1 MRRTPAPPSRLPLA
15 ILEAVLPEESREVV
29 IGDLVE
35 AYLALAESHP
45 LRARWRLWR
54 EALAAAVSLQLL
66 PSRIPAFT
74 PYTTESRMQ
83 TFIGDLRHAVRVLGQ
98 ARGFTALCVLT
109 LGIAIGTTTAIFSV
123 VNPVLIR
130 RLPFPHPDRLVTMYE
145 RGVDGSRG
153 DRVGWETFMDL
164 RQRSQSIESA
174 ALIGSWDATLFGDR
188 DAERVNGERV
198 TWEYFKTLGV
208 RPMLGRD
215 FIAADDTPDNSNV
228 AILSYGL
235 WRRRYGADS
244 TIIGRAID
252 INGVKRTVIGV
263 MPASFDNVIQADAEI
278 WRPLGYV
285 RGGAS
290 SCRTCRHLT
299 NVARL
304 KPGVS
309 VSRASSE
316 FDVIM
321 GQLAAAYPKEY
332 EAGAGGAIGL
342 RERITHSAQ
351 PILLT
356 LFGAVLLVLLIA
368 AANVA
373 NLQLARASRRQ
384 EEFAVRM
391 ALGAGR
397 SRLARQLGAEGLV
410 LAIAGGA
417 LGVSLAAALMPA
429 LTARL
434 PENLPR
440 AESIGLDWTTLA
452 FAMLIAIGV
461 GVGVGLVPAVQLGGT
476 GLFDAL
482 RAGRRA
488 VGAASRR
495 TRAAFVVSEMALALM
510 LVTGATLLA
519 RSLTRLLE
527 VNPGFDA
534 THLVTMQVRASGVAY
549 QAPGTTL
556 QNHDRIRDAIAALP
570 GVVGVGLSTAMPLT
584 ANIDRY
590 GVRAQDKPLS
600 NPELAPYADRYTVSA
615 DFIRTMRIPIVRGRD
630 FSPAET
636 RDSSVHVAIVS
647 ADLANKIWPGESAV
661 GRLIQLGGP
670 TRPWW
675 SVIGVAGNVRHT
687 GLDESV
693 SQQVYLPE
701 RQWWNEESDMMLVV
715 RTTGDPSQARNAVRD
730 AVRSVDPRQPIAT
743 PATMDN
749 VVGQSTVHRRVALLF
764 FAFFSAIALL
774 LAMGG
779 VYGVM
784 AGAVTE
790 RTREFGVRAALGAS
804 PSGILG
810 LVLRDGFVLAL
821 AGLAVG
827 VTGALALGRYLESL
841 LYHVEPRDPAML
853 TVAAA
858 VVMLTSLLACTLP
871 ARRAARVD
879 PMTALRNE

>member
-1 MRRTPAPPSRLPLA
+1 MTQAPKPPLRLPLA

-35 AYLALAESHP
+35 AYLELAASHP
-45 LRARWRLWR
+45 MRARWWLWR

-74 PYTTESRMQ
+74 PYTMESRMQ
-83 TFIGDLRHAVRVLGQ
+83 TFIGDLRHAVRVLAR

-109 LGIAIGTTTAIFSV
+109 LGIAIGATTAIFSV

-130 RLPFPHPDRLVTMYE
+130 RLPFSHPDRLVTMYE
-145 RGVDGSRG
+145 RGANGSRG

-164 RQRSQSIESA
+164 RQRSRSIESG
-174 ALIGSWDATLFGDR
+174 ALIGNWDATLFGER
-188 DAERVNGERV
+188 DAERVTGERV

-208 RPMLGRD
+208 HPMLGRD
-215 FIAADDTPDNSNV
+215 FIAEDDTPEKSNV
-228 AILSYGL
+228 AILGYGL
-235 WRRRYGADS
+235 WRRRYGSDS
-244 TIIGRAID
+244 TILGRAID

-263 MPASFDNVIQADAEI
+263 MPASFDNVIQADVEI

-285 RGGAS
+285 RGGGS
-290 SCRTCRHLT
+290 SCRTCRHLA
-299 NVARL
+299 NIVRL
-304 KPGVS
+304 KPGVG
-309 VSRASSE
+309 VEQASSE
-316 FDVIM
+316 FNVIM

-332 EAGAGGAIGL
+332 ELGAGGALGL
-342 RERITHSAQ
+342 QERVTHSAR

-410 LAIAGGA
+410 LAVAGAVLGIA
-417 LGVSLAAALMPA
+417 LAAALLPA
-429 LTARL
+429 LTAHL

-440 AESIGLDWTTLA
+440 VQSIRLDWTTLA
-452 FAMLIAIGV
+452 FTMVMALAV
-461 GVGVGLVPAVQLGGT
+461 GVGVGLVPAVQLGGA

-488 VGAASRR
+488 VGVASRR
-495 TRAAFVVSEMALALM
+495 TRAAFVVSEMALALI

-519 RSLTRLLE
+519 RSLARLLD
-527 VNPGFDA
+527 VRPGFDPS
-534 THLVTMQVRASGVAY
+534 HLVIMPVRASGVAY
-549 QAPGTTL
+549 QAPGTTM
-556 QNHDRIRDAIAALP
+556 QNHDRVRDAVAAVP
-570 GVVGVGLSTAMPLT
+570 GVVGVGLSTEIPLT
-584 ANIDRY
+584 ANMDRY

-600 NPELAPYADRYTVSA
+600 NPELAPYADRYTVGG
-615 DFIRTMRIPIVRGRD
+615 DFIRTMGIPILRGRD

-647 ADLANKIWPGESAV
+647 ADLAGKIWPGEDAV
-661 GRLIQLGGP
+661 GKLIQLGGP

-675 SVIGVAGNVRHT
+675 RVIGVAGNVRHM

-693 SQQVYLPE
+693 SQQVYVPE
-701 RQWWNEESDMMLVV
+701 REWWNEESDMMLAV
-715 RTTGDPSQARNAVRD
+715 RTTGDPKRVLNAVRD
-730 AVRSVDPRQPIAT
+730 AVRAVDPRQAIAT
-743 PATMDN
+743 PSTMDDI
-749 VVGQSTVHRRVALLF
+749 VERSTAQRRVALLF
-764 FAFFSAIALL
+764 FGFFSAIALL

-810 LVLRDGFVLAL
+810 LVLRDGFMLAL
-821 AGLAVG
+821 VGLAVG
-827 VTGALALGRYLESL
+827 VIGALALGRYLESL
-841 LYHVEPRDPAML
+841 LYQVEPRDPVML
-853 TVAAA
+853 AVAGTI
-858 VVMLTSLLACTLP
+858 VMLTSLLACTLP

>member
-1 MRRTPAPPSRLPLA
+1 MRQTPPTPPRLPIA
-15 ILEAVLPEESREVV
+15 ILEAVLPEESREAV
-29 IGDLVE
+29 IGDLLE
-35 AYLALAESHP
+35 AYLEMAAAHP
-45 LRARWRLWR
+45 VRARWRLWR
-54 EALAAAVSLQLL
+54 EALGAAVSLQLL

-83 TFIGDLRHAVRVLGQ
+83 AVIGDLRHAIRVLGR
-98 ARGFTALCVLT
+98 ARGFTTLCVLT
-109 LGIAIGTTTAIFSV
+109 LGVAIGATTAIFSV

-145 RGVDGSRG
+145 RGMDGSRG

-188 DAERVNGERV
+188 DAERVTGERV

-208 RPMLGRD
+208 HPMLGRD
-215 FIAADDTPDNSNV
+215 FIAEDDTPDKSNV
-228 AILSYGL
+228 TILSYGL
-235 WRRRYGADS
+235 WRRRYGGDS
-244 TIIGRAID
+244 SVIGRTID
-252 INGVKRTVIGV
+252 INGIKRTVIGV

-299 NVARL
+299 NIARL

-309 VSRASSE
+309 VSQASSE
-316 FDVIM
+316 FNVIM
-321 GQLAAAYPKEY
+321 GQLAIAYPKEY
-332 EAGAGGAIGL
+332 ELGAGGALGL
-342 RERITHSAQ
+342 QERVTHTAR

-410 LAIAGGA
+410 LAVAGSV
-417 LGVSLAAALMPA
+417 LGVALAAALLPT

-434 PENLPR
+434 PENLSR
-440 AESIGLDWTTLA
+440 AASIGLDWMTLA
-452 FAMLIAIGV
+452 FTMLIAVGV
-461 GVGVGLVPAVQLGGT
+461 GVGVGLVPAIQLGGA

-495 TRAAFVVSEMALALM
+495 TRAAFVVSEVALALI

-519 RSLTRLLE
+519 RSLARLLE
-527 VNPGFDA
+527 VHPGFDA
-534 THLVTMQVRASGVAY
+534 SHLVIMPVRAIGVAY
-549 QAPGTTL
+549 QAPGTTM
-556 QNHDRIRDAIAALP
+556 QNHDRVRDAVASVP
-570 GVVGVGLSTAMPLT
+570 GVVGVGLSTEIPLT
-584 ANIDRY
+584 ANVDRY

-600 NPELAPYADRYTVSA
+600 NPELAPYADRYTVTG
-615 DFIRTMRIPIVRGRD
+615 DFIRTMRIPILRGRE

-647 ADLANKIWPGESAV
+647 ADLASKIWPGEDAI
-661 GRLIQLGGP
+661 GKLIQLGGP

-675 SVIGVAGNVRHT
+675 RVIGVAGNVRHM

-693 SQQVYLPE
+693 SQQVYVPE
-701 RQWWNEESDMMLVV
+701 REWWNEESDMMLVV
-715 RTTGDPSQARNAVRD
+715 RTTGDPARVTNLVRE
-730 AVRSVDPRQPIAT
+730 AVRSVDPRQPIAA
-743 PATMDN
+743 PSTMDD
-749 VVGQSTVHRRVALLF
+749 VVERSTAQRRVALLF
-764 FAFFSAIALL
+764 FAFFSAVALL

-810 LVLRDGFVLAL
+810 LVLRDGFMLAL
-821 AGLAVG
+821 TGLAVG
-827 VTGALALGRYLESL
+827 IIGALALGRYLESL
-841 LYHVEPRDPAML
+841 LYHVEPRDPVMMAL
-853 TVAAA
+853 AGT
-858 VVMLTSLLACTLP
+858 VVMLTSLLACSLP

>member
-1 MRRTPAPPSRLPLA
+1 MSRTPHPPSRLALA
-15 ILEAVLPEESREVV
+15 LLEALLPEESREAV

-35 AYLALAESHP
+35 DYLELAASHP
-45 LRARWRLWR
+45 MRARWRLWR
-54 EALAAAVSLQLL
+54 EAVAAAVSLQLL
-66 PSRIPAFT
+66 PSGIPAFT

-83 TFIGDLRHAVRVLGQ
+83 TLIGDLRHAVRVLGR

-109 LGIAIGTTTAIFSV
+109 LGIAIGATAAIFSV

-130 RLPFPHPDRLVTMYE
+130 RLPFPYPDRLATMYE
-145 RGVDGSRG
+145 RGRDGSRG

-208 RPMLGRD
+208 HPMLGRD
-215 FIAADDTPDNSNV
+215 FAAGDDSPDMSNV
-228 AILSYGL
+228 TILSYGL
-235 WRRRYGADS
+235 WRRRYGGDS
-244 TIIGRAID
+244 TIIGRALD

-263 MPASFDNVIQADAEI
+263 MPASFDNVIQADVQI

-285 RGGAS
+285 RGGDS

-299 NVARL
+299 NVLRL

-316 FDVIM
+316 FNVIM
-321 GQLAAAYPKEY
+321 GQLAAAFPKEY
-332 EAGAGGAIGL
+332 ELGAGGAMGL
-342 RERITHSAQ
+342 QERVTRAAQ

-410 LAIAGGA
+410 LAVAGGV
-417 LGVSLAAALMPA
+417 LGMVLAAALMPV

-440 AESIGLDWTTLA
+440 AEAIGLDWMAIAFTTLMA
-452 FAMLIAIGV
+452 VGV
-461 GVGVGLVPAVQLGGT
+461 GVGVGLVPALQLGATGT
-476 GLFDAL
+476 FDAL
-482 RAGRRA
+482 RSGHRTI
-488 VGAASRR
+488 GAASRR

-519 RSLTRLLE
+519 RSLARLLE

-534 THLVTMQVRASGVAY
+534 SHLVTMEVRASGVAY

-556 QNHDRIRDAIAALP
+556 QNHDRIRDAVASLP
-570 GVVGVGLSTAMPLT
+570 GVVSVALATEMPLT
-584 ANIDRY
+584 ANIDRF
-590 GVRAQDKPLS
+590 GVAAQDKPLS
-600 NPELAPYADRYTVSA
+600 NPELAPYADRYTVSS
-615 DFIRTMRIPIVRGRD
+615 DFLRTMRIPILRGRD
-630 FSPAET
+630 FTPAET
-636 RDSSVHVAIVS
+636 RDSSAHVAIVS
-647 ADLANKIWPGESAV
+647 ADLANKIWPGENAV
-661 GRLIQLGGP
+661 GKLIRLGGP

-675 SVIGVAGNVRHT
+675 NVIGVAGNVRHT

-701 RQWWNEESDMMLVV
+701 RQWWNEESQMMLVV
-715 RTTGDPSQARNAVRD
+715 RTLGDPAQLRNAVRD
-730 AVRSVDPRQPIAT
+730 AVRSVDPRQAIAT
-743 PATMDN
+743 PATMDSI
-749 VVGQSTVHRRVALLF
+749 VEQSTVQRRVALMF
-764 FAFFSAIALL
+764 FAFFSTIALL

-810 LVLRDGFVLAL
+810 LVLRDGFALAL

-827 VTGALALGRYLESL
+827 VTGALLLGRYLQSL
-841 LYHVEPRDPAML
+841 LYRVEPGDPAML
-853 TVAAA
+853 TVAAG